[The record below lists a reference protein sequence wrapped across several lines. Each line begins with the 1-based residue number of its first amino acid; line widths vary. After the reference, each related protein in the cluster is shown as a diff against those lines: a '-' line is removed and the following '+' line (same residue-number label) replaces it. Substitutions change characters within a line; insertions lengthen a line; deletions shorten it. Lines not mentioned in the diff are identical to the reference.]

1 MTLITLVIA
10 ASKTRQTLDNAS
22 VMLQILLMTQI
33 KDALTLTGKVM
44 GCVMMK
50 IIMAV
55 VILMEATAVV
65 KMLTQTFAP
74 YVTV

>member
-1 MTLITLVIA
+1 MTL
-10 ASKTRQTLDNAS
+10 
-22 VMLQILLMTQI
+22 I

-44 GCVMMK
+44 GCVMTK

-65 KMLTQTFAP
+65 KMLTPTFAP
-74 YVTV
+74 YANV